1 MFQRLLVIVLILLF
15 ITLGYAGTKL
25 VNMWVDP
32 AYKGKMKNVLIVGS
46 AQPGMRQIWEN
57 IFVYQLR
64 QKGIKGTASFELFAD
79 SQQKMLEDTIREK
92 VKEGGYDG
100 VILTT
105 GSKEAGKKYEA
116 SYLAAAPTYAYTSW
130 YSGYAI
136 AYDFWRQ
143 PAYEKDITNVR
154 METTVWD
161 ATPPGKMIWSG
172 TSQAVNV
179 KSAVKVSEDIT
190 GSIIS
195 ELFSKKIL

>member
-1 MFQRLLVIVLILLF
+1 MAQRALSALIAILF
-15 ITLGYAGTKL
+15 ITTAYASTKL
-25 VNMWVDP
+25 LNMWVDP
-32 AYKGKMKNVLIVGS
+32 AYKGKMKNVLVVGV
-46 AQPGMRQIWEN
+46 AKPGMRQIWEN
-57 IFVYQLR
+57 IFVYQLGK
-64 QKGIKGTASFELFAD
+64 KGIKGTASFEVFAD
-79 SQQKMLEDTIREK
+79 SQQKMLEDTLRQK

-105 GSKEAGKKYEA
+105 GSVEAGKKYEA
-116 SYLAAAPTYAYTSW
+116 SYIVAAPTYAYTSW

-195 ELFSKKIL
+195 ELSRKKIL